1 MKLSDMIISAIIKKG
16 ILCEARNL
24 DVEFDIPTEQL
35 MQLEEGAVFKKTTV
49 HVKVDHVTVKFDKEE
64 A

>member
-24 DVEFDIPTEQL
+24 DVEFDIPTDQL
-35 MQLEEGAVFKKTTV
+35 MQLKEGGVFKKTTV
-49 HVKVDHVTVKFDKEE
+49 HVKVDHVTVKVDKEE

>member
-1 MKLSDMIISAIIKKG
+1 MKLTDIIISAIIKKG

-24 DVEFDIPTEQL
+24 DVEFDIPTDQL
-35 MQLEEGAVFKKTTV
+35 AQPKEETIFKKTTV
-49 HVKVDHVTVKFDKEE
+49 HVKVDHVTVKFGKEE